1 MHPDDIPL
9 SPGQRSKIRRLAKH
23 KDPEFGEAAGEL
35 NVVPYLDIIM
45 NIVVFIITTLSVVFM
60 STISSTPPSV
70 GGGKATRAPK
80 TKSLKLSALITSE
93 GVALKTATGN
103 IAQGCDRV
111 GAGITIPMVGKSHD
125 YTEIT
130 RCARE
135 LKRQNER
142 FAKEKQVTIT
152 ANPEVRYQVLIR
164 VIDAL
169 RRDEAG
175 ELFPTVYFGVA
186 R

>member
-1 MHPDDIPL
+1 L
-9 SPGQRSKIRRLAKH
+9 SRFRE
-23 KDPEFGEAAGEL
+23 PEVGEAAGEL
-35 NVVPYLDIIM
+35 NVIPYLDIIM
-45 NIVVFIITTLSVVFM
+45 NIVVFIMATLSVVFM
-60 STISSTPPSV
+60 STIATTPPSV
-70 GGGKATRAPK
+70 GGGRATRAPK
-80 TKSLKLSALITSE
+80 TKSLKLSALITSD
-93 GVALKTATGN
+93 GVALKTSTGN

-111 GAGITIPMVGKSHD
+111 GAGITVPMIGNDHD
-125 YTEIT
+125 YAEIT

-135 LKRQNER
+135 LKRLNER

-152 ANPEVRYQVLIR
+152 ANPEVSYQVLIH

-169 RRDEAG
+169 REDDKG